1 MSSELVLGI
10 RSNSQNLTTIKLRDI
25 NLKNRV
31 EDLRYKTAAKVN
43 LSKESFGEKINSFLI
58 KKIHFSNL
66 SLSLNFISF

>member
-10 RSNSQNLTTIKLRDI
+10 RSNLQNLTTIKLRDI

-43 LSKESFGEKINSFLI
+43 LSKESFGEKINLFLI
-58 KKIHFSNL
+58 
-66 SLSLNFISF
+66 